1 VTSSFLEVSQPS
13 RPQPLSFG
21 ALRSPAVAN
30 FTIPSYSLQ
39 QQEQNDDNEIM
50 SPTKT
55 TFDIPWPREYDSEP
69 KSLML
74 PSRAQ
79 GFGAPPTLMSPRST
93 EFHMTGMKQDGIDE
107 SFGLLSPRAAT
118 FDLGPSPQSLTFG
131 HGISSFEPSDIA
143 SPIATQFPKDIF
155 GKADDT
161 DEDDLASPR
170 AEEFHMSPFKPEV
183 TVDEDPFGMTSPTR
197 FEFGNPFDKSSMT
210 TTHDDEFDDRRPSF
224 QAILPPSHQTFNGFA
239 SLDGAAQAPAT
250 FPAPLVLRTFDVKP
264 TMASLPRIDSLSA
277 SDTHVDHFT
286 KNQLPTIDTLSKT
299 PERPQTPKEAFL
311 SAPAKGIRTRFSS
324 PNLRQQRKLHKLQ
337 TEIESKLPRKSPVTQ
352 HSVDDIDA
360 LMSPRAEEFTRNPF
374 HFNLQAPAE
383 DASPASSNE
392 TIKDGRNGHTWD
404 DPLPRQWTPE
414 KATVDPRSPVQT
426 GSSPIVRNIWDVL

>member
-1 VTSSFLEVSQPS
+1 
-13 RPQPLSFG
+13 
-21 ALRSPAVAN
+21 
-30 FTIPSYSLQ
+30 
-39 QQEQNDDNEIM
+39 M
-50 SPTKT
+50 SPIKT

-69 KSLML
+69 KSLAL
-74 PSRAQ
+74 PSKAQ
-79 GFGAPPTLMSPRST
+79 RFGAPPTLMSPRST
-93 EFHMTGMKQDGIDE
+93 EFHMTGLKQDGIDE
-107 SFGLLSPRAAT
+107 SFGMLSPRATT
-118 FDLGPSPQSLTFG
+118 FDLSPPTQPLAFG
-131 HGISSFEPSDIA
+131 HSISSFEPSEIA

-155 GKADDT
+155 GKSDMI
-161 DEDDLASPR
+161 DEDDRASPI

-183 TVDEDPFGMTSPTR
+183 AADEDPFGLTSPTR
-197 FEFGNPFDKSSMT
+197 FEFGNPFDKPTMA
-210 TTHDDEFDDRRPSF
+210 TTHEDESDDRRPSF

-250 FPAPLVLRTFDVKP
+250 FPAPLALRTFDVKP
-264 TMASLPRIDSLSA
+264 IMPSAPRIDSLSGS
-277 SDTHVDHFT
+277 SDTHVSHSISS
-286 KNQLPTIDTLSKT
+286 QLPAIETLSKA

-311 SAPAKGIRTRFSS
+311 STPAKGIRTRFSS

-337 TEIESKLPRKSPVTQ
+337 TEIESKLPKKSPVAQ

-404 DPLPRQWTPE
+404 EPVPRQWTPE